1 MVFAARL
8 TQQGHK
14 IASMDD
20 LMELYEKSFSVQT
33 VAAMGALPHP
43 TIQKFAVIT
52 VAIVGASRRFLAQI
66 TRHQNEVK
74 FMSASLQYSNYTGQ
88 ADFAVPYSIMTAPAV
103 VQELYLKSCNESM
116 KCYEA
121 LCTAGSGHDA
131 AGYATPQGLRNVLLI
146 SATPYQWKH
155 IIGQRVCRRNTDET
169 RIVLLKVWKKEPEP
183 GAVRK
188 GTSQP
193 ELDARSHEEVIPRND
208 AAEKQNEIPGRQIPS
223 QTDPLVEI
231 RSAVHS
237 NYAGMV
243 AMLGADNRVYLGR
256 EERCHYQNMQ
266 PSYYDNQDGSLC
278 FVCDQPDMYYFLYG
292 EGWAHTQAEMLERGL
307 TLRQYEEFARLQNGV
322 LAQFTTQRE
331 ILFAGQ
337 PFQAPESYLRNAELY
352 EEGQTGN
359 YNMLDGR
366 LNNEPPV
373 RPDLTDGQTD
383 EEIRELVPEAKP
395 SLMDRLKADKPEHEA
410 RQMIP
415 PVPERER

>member
-1 MVFAARL
+1 
-8 TQQGHK
+8 
-14 IASMDD
+14 
-20 LMELYEKSFSVQT
+20 
-33 VAAMGALPHP
+33 
-43 TIQKFAVIT
+43 
-52 VAIVGASRRFLAQI
+52 
-66 TRHQNEVK
+66 
-74 FMSASLQYSNYTGQ
+74 
-88 ADFAVPYSIMTAPAV
+88 
-103 VQELYLKSCNESM
+103 M
-116 KCYEA
+116 KE
-121 LCTAGSGHDA
+121 
-131 AGYATPQGLRNVLLI
+131 
-146 SATPYQWKH
+146 
-155 IIGQRVCRRNTDET
+155 
-169 RIVLLKVWKKEPEP
+169 KEPEP

-278 FVCDQPDMYYFLYG
+278 FVCDQPDMYYFSMEKAG
-292 EGWAHTQAEMLERGL
+292 RIPRRKCWNEGLPCASMKN
-307 TLRQYEEFARLQNGV
+307 LQDCKMGS